1 MTEEKK
7 QDKINFM
14 HWIISATFRRGRSA
28 AKEGYRRSVESES
41 REKEWKHPP
50 GADVERQIEES
61 HFGVQQRHEEFSV
74 WHLAAVP
81 GDTCFLS
88 LAVYNST
95 MGISLLSLTVIL
107 L

>member
-41 REKEWKHPP
+41 REKE
-50 GADVERQIEES
+50 
-61 HFGVQQRHEEFSV
+61 
-74 WHLAAVP
+74 
-81 GDTCFLS
+81 
-88 LAVYNST
+88 
-95 MGISLLSLTVIL
+95 
-107 L
+107 